1 MDEHEDRVETG
12 KAEIEHID
20 RVYLAQTE
28 AEEEHNASTWQTIK
42 ANPKIIALCFFANI
56 GPLMYGFDNLATS
69 LCLSMPA
76 FEYVPLS
83 TFIARW
89 ISLTYYD
96 S

>member
-1 MDEHEDRVETG
+1 MDEHEDQVETG

-20 RVYLAQTE
+20 RIYLAQTE

-42 ANPKIIALCFFANI
+42 ANPKIIALCFFANT

-76 FEYVPLS
+76 FEYVSRSIFLIKWTPL
-83 TFIARW
+83 TIH
-89 ISLTYYD
+89 D
-96 S
+96 